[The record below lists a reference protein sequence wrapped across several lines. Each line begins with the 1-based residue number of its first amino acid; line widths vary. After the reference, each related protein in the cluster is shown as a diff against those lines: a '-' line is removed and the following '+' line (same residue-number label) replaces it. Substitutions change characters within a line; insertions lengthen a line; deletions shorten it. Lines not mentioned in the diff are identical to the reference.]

1 LRSDNNAEKQNAD
14 KERLRVLIV
23 RLGAM
28 GDVLHAMPAVAAL
41 RAQLPQCHVG
51 WVIEP
56 RWAPLLMADGAAP
69 HTSTMPLVDVV
80 HTANA
85 RGWARQPLAPS
96 TWRAMRGLRREL
108 HAQRYDLAID
118 LQGAV
123 RSALIGRASGA
134 ELVGEAEP
142 RERPA
147 RWFFHRRV
155 ATRGVHV
162 IEQAAEA
169 VAGATGLEIEPMLPP
184 LPVDCA
190 AERRVA
196 AMLPD
201 AEALVLLH
209 PGAGWGAKRWPAD
222 RYGALAA
229 ALKARGYAVVVNC
242 APGEEELAADVV
254 RRSSG
259 ATREIATDMAEL
271 IAITRRCV
279 LVIGGDTG
287 PAHLACALGKPVV
300 GLYGPTDPA
309 RNGPWGVP
317 FRVLR
322 HPESRRDHA
331 RRSAPEAGLL
341 TIEPEEVLT
350 AVEELLGSGGTAA
363 GHPAVQA

>member
-1 LRSDNNAEKQNAD
+1 MRPHDNPQNKA
-14 KERLRVLIV
+14 LRVLVV

-41 RAQLPQCHVG
+41 RARLPDCHVG

-56 RWAPLLMADGAAP
+56 RWAPLLMVDDRTAP
-69 HTSTMPLVDVV
+69 RTASMPLVDVV

-85 RGWARQPLAPS
+85 RGWARQPLSPA
-96 TWRAMRGLRREL
+96 TWRAMRTLRGEL

-134 ELVGEAEP
+134 ELVGEAVP
-142 RERPA
+142 REGPA
-147 RWFFHRRV
+147 KWLFKRRV
-155 ATRGVHV
+155 PTHGVHV
-162 IEQAAEA
+162 IEQAAEV
-169 VAGATGLEIEPMLPP
+169 VAGATGLQLSPELPP

-190 AERRVA
+190 AESRVA
-196 AMLPD
+196 AMLSD
-201 AEALVLLH
+201 AKPLVLLH
-209 PGAGWGAKRWPAD
+209 PGAGWGAKRWPAE
-222 RYGALAA
+222 RYGRVAAALAA
-229 ALKARGYAVVVNC
+229 RGYEVVVNC
-242 APGEEELAADVV
+242 APGEEALASEVA
-254 RRSSG
+254 RSG
-259 ATREIATDMAEL
+259 AGAAREIATNMQEL
-271 IAITRRCV
+271 IAMTRRCA

-287 PAHLACALGKPVV
+287 PAHLACVLGKPVV
-300 GLYGPTDPA
+300 GIYGPTDPA

-341 TIEPEEVLT
+341 TIEPEEVL
-350 AVEELLGSGGTAA
+350 AAADELLESPAGGS
-363 GHPAVQA
+363 AVQA

>member
-1 LRSDNNAEKQNAD
+1 LRSHNNAEKD
-14 KERLRVLIV
+14 RLRVLIV

-41 RAQLPQCHVG
+41 RAQLPECHVG

-56 RWAPLLMADGAAP
+56 RWAPLLMADGAA
-69 HTSTMPLVDVV
+69 TRTATMPLVDLV

-85 RGWARQPLAPS
+85 RGWARQPLAAS

-108 HAQRYDLAID
+108 HVQRYDLAID

-142 RERPA
+142 REGPA
-147 RWFFHRRV
+147 RWFFQRKV
-155 ATRGVHV
+155 TTRGVHV
-162 IEQAAEA
+162 IEQAAEV
-169 VAGATGLEIEPMLPP
+169 VAEATGLALAPTLPP

-190 AERRVA
+190 AERRMTA
-196 AMLPD
+196 LLPN

-209 PGAGWGAKRWPAD
+209 PGAGWGAKRWPAE

-229 ALKARGYAVVVNC
+229 ALRARGYAVVVNC
-242 APGEEELAADVV
+242 APGEEALAADVV
-254 RRSSG
+254 RSSGG

-271 IAITRRCV
+271 IAMTRRCV

-317 FRVLR
+317 FRVMR

-331 RRSAPEAGLL
+331 RRSTPEAGLL
-341 TIEPEEVLT
+341 TIEPEEVLA
-350 AVEELLGSGGTAA
+350 AVGELLGSQGTAA
-363 GHPAVQA
+363 GRPAVQA